1 MSDINQKDH
10 LVMLNESS
18 NEAVVPI
25 EKNRASAKYFRIP
38 FAAFLV
44 LYLFTGSYFKIYWLY
59 CNWKAIKRAEKH
71 NISPFWRSIFAV
83 FFIDEFFEHVF
94 NSAKKQGYTKFAN
107 HRLLSNFYIA
117 CLGLSLTFGV
127 LTIFTRSSILYNGA
141 SYSNLTSVTIWGWVF
156 AILAILFGMVRELC
170 FYPVQKAINFYQD
183 KVEQENLTALAS
195 NPTSPVIGYFDV
207 SPTRFLIFNILT
219 ARLYSLYWAYKN
231 WQAIKRAENR
241 NIVPFWRGLFSV
253 FFIYNLFKKIYHSA
267 REQGFSKSIPYGQ
280 LSIIYIFL
288 CLFLIFLARFVT
300 RLPEYMS
307 EYWYDIFIIGVGVT
321 FDVLCFRPLQK
332 AIHFYNNKTIRN
344 YKPRQGVSRGEVL
357 MLIIGGLY
365 CVVLLKA
372 KLEVPKKPSSMA
384 FTQSLTTWKTF
395 QPASKAF
402 EIKFPTQPSY
412 EKEELPIEDTKLKIK
427 YECYESTTDQGVNYS
442 VSHMNYPADV
452 ELTEFDLNNFIED
465 IVQSS
470 SSNKLLN
477 SVESYVGKHKAVD
490 FLIQNRFVYMRG
502 RVILVGQT
510 KYLLM
515 SSYAEESY
523 NEEQYKNFI
532 NSFSLKETL

>member
-1 MSDINQKDH
+1 AFSARFILYNN
-10 LVMLNESS
+10 LGGSEL
-18 NEAVVPI
+18 
-25 EKNRASAKYFRIP
+25 ASAIILLFYVLGSV
-38 FAAFLV
+38 FLV
-44 LYLFTGSYFKIYWLY
+44 LKI
-59 CNWKAIKRAEKH
+59 
-71 NISPFWRSIFAV
+71 
-83 FFIDEFFEHVF
+83 
-94 NSAKKQGYTKFAN
+94 
-107 HRLLSNFYIA
+107 
-117 CLGLSLTFGV
+117 
-127 LTIFTRSSILYNGA
+127 
-141 SYSNLTSVTIWGWVF
+141 
-156 AILAILFGMVRELC
+156 LC
-170 FYPVQKAINFYQD
+170 FWPVQKAINFYQD

-195 NPTSPVIGYFDV
+195 NPTTPVIGYFDV
-207 SPTRFLIFNILT
+207 SSTRFLIFNILT

-253 FFIYNLFKKIYHSA
+253 FFIYSLFKKIYHSA
-267 REQGFSKSIPYGQ
+267 RERGFSKSIPYGQ
-280 LSIIYIFL
+280 LATVYIFL
-288 CLFLIFLARFVT
+288 FLFLIFLARFVI

-384 FTQSLTTWKTF
+384 FSSKLTQNLTTWKTF

-427 YECYESTTDQGVNYS
+427 YECYESTTDKGVAYS
-442 VSHMNYPADV
+442 VSYMNYPADI
-452 ELTEFDLNNFIED
+452 ELTKFDLNDFIED

-470 SSNKLLN
+470 SSNKLLT
-477 SVESYVGKHKAVD
+477 SLESYVGKHKAVD
-490 FLIQNRFVYMRG
+490 FLI
-502 RVILVGQT
+502 
-510 KYLLM
+510 
-515 SSYAEESY
+515 
-523 NEEQYKNFI
+523 
-532 NSFSLKETL
+532 